1 MMPIVAAAQSVE
13 PIRYNLSFPAP
24 HTHYVEVSA
33 TVPTAGQSEIQLML
47 AVWTP
52 GSYLVREF
60 ARHIENVTAQTNK
73 GQTLEIHKVS
83 KNRWRVSTGKTSH
96 VVVKYRVY
104 GREMSVRT
112 NWIETSFALLN
123 GAPTFM
129 TLADGKPRP
138 HEVAIELANGWTQAM
153 TGLEEIP
160 GVVHQFYAQDFDTLV
175 DSPILLGNPT
185 VHSFIVDGKPH
196 YLVNE
201 GEVDLF
207 DGAKAARDLEL
218 LVQEHFQLWG
228 FLPYEK
234 YLFLNVITESRGGLE
249 HKNSSVLMTSRWATR
264 TRKSYLAWLELA
276 SHEIFHA
283 WNVKRLRPVELGPFN
298 YEREVFTKSLWV
310 AEGFTSYYDALLV
323 HRAGLSTREEY
334 LQTLSNQ
341 IEALQTTPGRLIQ
354 SVEMASQDAWIKYYR
369 PDENSSNTSIS
380 YYIKGA
386 VIAFVLDAKIR
397 LATKGNRSLDDVL
410 RAAYEQYADGSGY
423 SPREFQAVVE
433 QVANLDLSVFWNSVV
448 EGISEIKYDEA
459 HETFGLQFQPVP
471 ELSPEAPGKSWLG
484 VTVRNDGGN
493 LIVTRVLRDT
503 PAYNAGVNVDDE
515 ILAIDE
521 FRVRTEQLNN
531 RLEEYHP
538 GETISLLVARR
549 GQLMRHNVMLGVEPV
564 KQWILEV
571 APAVSE
577 VQKERLATWLHAV
590 PTVSAPQETD

>member
-33 TVPTAGQSEIQLML
+33 IVPTAGQSEIQLML

-160 GVVHQFYAQDFDTLV
+160 GIVHQFYAQDFDTLV

-283 WNVKRLRPVELGPFN
+283 WNAKRLRPVELGPFN

-564 KQWILEV
+564 KQWVLEV

-590 PTVSAPQETD
+590 PTVSAP

>member
-60 ARHIENVTAQTNK
+60 ARHIENITAHTEK

-129 TLADGKPRP
+129 TLADGNPRP

-160 GVVHQFYAQDFDTLV
+160 GIAHQFYAQDFDTLV

-264 TRKSYLAWLELA
+264 TRKSYLDWLELA

-334 LQTLSNQ
+334 LQALSNQ
-341 IEALQTTPGRLIQ
+341 IEALQTTPGRLVQ
-354 SVEMASQDAWIKYYR
+354 SVELASQDAWIKYYR

-410 RAAYEQYADGSGY
+410 RDAYEQYADGRGY

-433 QVANLDLSVFWNSVV
+433 QVANLDLSAFWSSVV
-448 EGISEIKYDEA
+448 EGVSEIKYDEA
-459 HETFGLQFQPVP
+459 HETFGLQFQPAP

-484 VTVRNDGGN
+484 VTVRNNDGN

-503 PAYNAGVNVDDE
+503 PAYNAGINVDDE
-515 ILAIDE
+515 ILAINE
-521 FRVRTEQLNN
+521 FRVRAEQLNN
-531 RLEEYHP
+531 RLEEYRP

-549 GQLMRHNVMLGVEPV
+549 GQLMRHNVVLGTEPV
-564 KQWILEV
+564 KQWVLEV
-571 APAVSE
+571 APAVSK

-590 PTVSAPQETD
+590 PAASPPQ

>member
-1 MMPIVAAAQSVE
+1 M
-13 PIRYNLSFPAP
+13 
-24 HTHYVEVSA
+24 
-33 TVPTAGQSEIQLML
+33 
-47 AVWTP
+47 
-52 GSYLVREF
+52 
-60 ARHIENVTAQTNK
+60 
-73 GQTLEIHKVS
+73 
-83 KNRWRVSTGKTSH
+83 
-96 VVVKYRVY
+96 
-104 GREMSVRT
+104 
-112 NWIETSFALLN
+112 
-123 GAPTFM
+123 
-129 TLADGKPRP
+129 
-138 HEVAIELANGWTQAM
+138 
-153 TGLEEIP
+153 
-160 GVVHQFYAQDFDTLV
+160 
-175 DSPILLGNPT
+175 
-185 VHSFIVDGKPH
+185 HSFIVDGKPH

-264 TRKSYLAWLELA
+264 TRKSYLDWLELA

-334 LQTLSNQ
+334 LQALSNQ
-341 IEALQTTPGRLIQ
+341 IEALQTTPGRLVQ
-354 SVEMASQDAWIKYYR
+354 SVELASQDAWIKYYR

-410 RAAYEQYADGSGY
+410 RDAYEQYADGRGY

-433 QVANLDLSVFWNSVV
+433 QVANLDLSAFWSSVV
-448 EGISEIKYDEA
+448 EGVSEIKYDEA
-459 HETFGLQFQPVP
+459 HETFGLQFQPAP

-484 VTVRNDGGN
+484 VTVRNNDGN

-503 PAYNAGVNVDDE
+503 PAYNAGINVDDE
-515 ILAIDE
+515 ILAINE
-521 FRVRTEQLNN
+521 FRVRAEQLNN
-531 RLEEYHP
+531 RLEEYRP

-549 GQLMRHNVMLGVEPV
+549 GQLMRHNVVLGTEPV
-564 KQWILEV
+564 KQWVLEV
-571 APAVSE
+571 APAVSK

-590 PTVSAPQETD
+590 PAASPPQ

>member
-1 MMPIVAAAQSVE
+1 MMPIVTAAQSVE

-33 TVPTAGQSEIQLML
+33 IVPTAGQSEIQLML

-153 TGLEEIP
+153 TGLEEIQ
-160 GVVHQFYAQDFDTLV
+160 GIVHQFYAQDFDTLV

-397 LATKGNRSLDDVL
+397 LSTKGNRSLDDVL

-564 KQWILEV
+564 KQWVLEV

-590 PTVSAPQETD
+590 STVSAP

>member
-1 MMPIVAAAQSVE
+1 MPIVTAAQSVE

-33 TVPTAGQSEIQLML
+33 IVPTAGQSEIQLML

-138 HEVAIELANGWTQAM
+138 HEVAIDLANGWTQAM

-160 GVVHQFYAQDFDTLV
+160 GIVHQFYAQDFDTLV

-283 WNVKRLRPVELGPFN
+283 WNVKRLRPVELGPFD

-323 HRAGLSTREEY
+323 RRAGLSTREEY

-423 SPREFQAVVE
+423 SPREFQTVVE
-433 QVANLDLSVFWNSVV
+433 QVASLDLSAFWNSVV

-484 VTVRNDGGN
+484 VTVRNDGEN

-531 RLEEYHP
+531 RLEEYCP

-564 KQWILEV
+564 KQWVLEV

-590 PTVSAPQETD
+590 SAAPAP

>member
-1 MMPIVAAAQSVE
+1 MPIVAAAQSVE

>member
-1 MMPIVAAAQSVE
+1 MPIVAAAQSVE

-33 TVPTAGQSEIQLML
+33 IVPTAGQSEIQLML

-153 TGLEEIP
+153 TGLEEIQ
-160 GVVHQFYAQDFDTLV
+160 GIVHQFYAQDFDTLV

-397 LATKGNRSLDDVL
+397 LSTKGNRSLDDVL

-564 KQWILEV
+564 KQWVLEV

-590 PTVSAPQETD
+590 STVSAP

>member
-1 MMPIVAAAQSVE
+1 M
-13 PIRYNLSFPAP
+13 
-24 HTHYVEVSA
+24 
-33 TVPTAGQSEIQLML
+33 
-47 AVWTP
+47 
-52 GSYLVREF
+52 
-60 ARHIENVTAQTNK
+60 
-73 GQTLEIHKVS
+73 
-83 KNRWRVSTGKTSH
+83 
-96 VVVKYRVY
+96 
-104 GREMSVRT
+104 
-112 NWIETSFALLN
+112 
-123 GAPTFM
+123 
-129 TLADGKPRP
+129 
-138 HEVAIELANGWTQAM
+138 
-153 TGLEEIP
+153 
-160 GVVHQFYAQDFDTLV
+160 
-175 DSPILLGNPT
+175 
-185 VHSFIVDGKPH
+185 
-196 YLVNE
+196 
-201 GEVDLF
+201 
-207 DGAKAARDLEL
+207 
-218 LVQEHFQLWG
+218 
-228 FLPYEK
+228 
-234 YLFLNVITESRGGLE
+234 
-249 HKNSSVLMTSRWATR
+249 
-264 TRKSYLAWLELA
+264 
-276 SHEIFHA
+276 
-283 WNVKRLRPVELGPFN
+283 
-298 YEREVFTKSLWV
+298 
-310 AEGFTSYYDALLV
+310 

-484 VTVRNDGGN
+484 VTVRNDDGN

-571 APAVSE
+571 APVVSE

-590 PTVSAPQETD
+590 PTVSAP